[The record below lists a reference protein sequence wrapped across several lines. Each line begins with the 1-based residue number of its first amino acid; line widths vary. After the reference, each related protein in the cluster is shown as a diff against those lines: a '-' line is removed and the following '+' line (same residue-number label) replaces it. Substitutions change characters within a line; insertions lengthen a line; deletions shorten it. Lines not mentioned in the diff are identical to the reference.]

1 MDGGG
6 TPVAPPCLGSYWQL
20 VATGER
26 SVMLLNPS
34 RVGRTSDEDDDGG
47 SSMKVGRG
55 SLGGVQ
61 KAWVDS
67 RYIIYFHEF

>member
-20 VATGER
+20 MATGER
-26 SVMLLNPS
+26 GVIVLNTS
-34 RVGRTSDEDDDGG
+34 RVGGTSDEDDDGG
-47 SSMKVGRG
+47 GGMKVGRG

-61 KAWVDS
+61 KEW
-67 RYIIYFHEF
+67 